1 MGLFKKR
8 KKQEDPQPADTKE
21 PVRNISRKEKKKASD
36 LSVLIDE
43 TQPDAILSELR
54 DNRNMILNGRYVAV
68 MLDNNALPEDLKLTK
83 KNRKSEAIGS
93 FLSAV
98 NKDQISAAG
107 IPSLLKENLLVIIPN
122 YITLDN
128 LDSFVD
134 FRNPKLYPFTYVLID
149 DSLNV
154 TDTGIPADFPT
165 LEAVVSSD
173 DGPDN
178 ATLEYIFGHQ
188 DSISG
193 LTAASSKQV
202 QQTFDGQRFV
212 SGQRSP
218 QSAVQPDF
226 NTPSSVQIQ
235 SDLGTGPSSPD
246 FSRPDEGDEEEAVF
260 IPEDETYMPDDF
272 HAVDQDVHEEY
283 ASDGRPLD
291 PDAVYGQDQEYP
303 ENLSDFQNEDLFDP
317 YADDAGFPDEAWHE
331 DPVSTGSSAS
341 FEDFDK
347 PGQSENDSGDPKGV
361 IETIALDAT
370 PIQFQIDNLDEIEN
384 SKPLQFDLLSEDD
397 WYASSLNN
405 LIRRFN
411 SDLSSLHQTN
421 IQQLAGT
428 RNAVVQI
435 LQKNLAEEFDAA
447 NPDTEYG
454 RQFADLELEKNRAVE
469 AADSVSS
476 LKKQQIREDYERQLL
491 DAQSRASMQ
500 AKADFE
506 SRNLHRFNRE
516 IERVDTET
524 RKQIEFDFEARR
536 NDLQN
541 RMADEIRQ
549 QIAAEVSQLNEK
561 SFKFWQQLTQKE
573 KQMFDDFSRQIS
585 QHQSE
590 LQLQNSQRI
599 QLERDSLEQN
609 RELSRLNHEY
619 SAKLRSSQAEYEHQI
634 SLLKD
639 SISASEAAWKSRQS
653 ESEQK
658 YQALQ
663 SKLDLSDQKVKD
675 LETVNLETRK
685 QIEKEVRKKFKDELE
700 QVKKERNQIEES
712 YKNIEKTQ
720 KKINSTGIMISA
732 VVAVLAVTIGVIIG
746 MLINFSTT
754 TPAQTKTAGQSSF
767 VPFRQ
772 YSMPYNA
779 GSLQA
784 G

>member
-1 MGLFKKR
+1 MGLFR
-8 KKQEDPQPADTKE
+8 KSRKSADPQPCDAKE
-21 PVRNISRKEKKKASD
+21 PVRKVSRKEKKKASD

-54 DNRNMILNGRYVAV
+54 ENRNMILGGRYVAI
-68 MLDNNALPEDLKLTK
+68 MLDNNALPDDLKLTK

-93 FLSAV
+93 FLSAI

-107 IPSLLKENLLVIIPN
+107 IPALLNDNRLVIIPN

-134 FRNPKLYPFTYVLID
+134 FRNQKLYPFTYVLVD

-154 TDTGIPADFPT
+154 TDTKIQADFPT
-165 LEAVVSSD
+165 LEAIVSSD

-178 ATLEYIFGHQ
+178 ATLEYALGIQNSASAFP
-188 DSISG
+188 S
-193 LTAASSKQV
+193 ASSGFSQPEKRQ
-202 QQTFDGQRFV
+202 DFV
-212 SGQRSP
+212 SDQVSP
-218 QSAVQPDF
+218 DPSFASGPDF
-226 NTPSSVQIQ
+226 TPPVNSQ
-235 SDLGTGPSSPD
+235 PE
-246 FSRPDEGDEEEAVF
+246 DEEEEEEEAVF
-260 IPEDETYMPDDF
+260 IPEDETYRPDDF
-272 HAVDQDVHEEY
+272 NAVDQDIHEEY
-283 ASDGRPLD
+283 ANDSRPLD
-291 PDAVYGQDQEYP
+291 PDAGCTPEQEYP
-303 ENLSDFQNEDLFDP
+303 ENLSDFQSEDVFDP
-317 YADDAGFPDEAWHE
+317 YAQDAAFPDEPLHDYTNQPHFDSFADE
-331 DPVSTGSSAS
+331 SSAS
-341 FEDFDK
+341 IQHENPDW
-347 PGQSENDSGDPKGV
+347 QSDARDPDMV
-361 IETIALDAT
+361 LNTIATDAT
-370 PIQFQIDNLDEIEN
+370 PIQFQIENLTEIEN

-411 SDLSSLHQTN
+411 SDLSTLHQTN

-435 LQKNLAEEFDAA
+435 LQKNLAEEFDVTD
-447 NPDTEYG
+447 PDTEYG
-454 RQFADLELEKNRAVE
+454 RQFAALELEKNQAIE
-469 AADSVSS
+469 AAGSVSS
-476 LKKQQIREDYERQLL
+476 LKKQQIREEYEKQLL

-549 QIAAEVSQLNEK
+549 EIAGEVSLLNEK

-609 RELSRLNHEY
+609 RELARLNHEY
-619 SAKLRSSQAEYEHQI
+619 SAKLQSSQAEYEHQI
-634 SLLKD
+634 NLLKD

-658 YQALQ
+658 YRALQ

-732 VVAVLAVTIGVIIG
+732 VVAVLAITIGVIIG

-754 TPAQTKTAGQSSF
+754 SPAAAKTAGQSSF
-767 VPFRQ
+767 VLRQ
-772 YSMPYNA
+772 YSTPYGA